1 MASKRKSKRKTS
13 KRKSKKSRSSSN
25 QKYNIT
31 LKKSSKSDKK
41 YMVII
46 HVDKS
51 KSKSNSKKTIHF
63 GAKDYSD
70 YTKHKDPERKQR
82 YITRHKKTENWKK
95 SGIESA
101 GFWSR
106 WILWNK
112 PTFKGSITDTEKRF
126 NIKIRS

>member
-1 MASKRKSKRKTS
+1 MPSIRKTR
-13 KRKSKKSRSSSN
+13 KKSKKSKSKRSPSN

-31 LKKSSKSDKK
+31 LKKSTRSDKK

-46 HVDKS
+46 HLDKS
-51 KSKSNSKKTIHF
+51 KSKSKKTVHF

-70 YTKHKDPERKQR
+70 YTKHKDPERKER
-82 YITRHKKTENWKK
+82 YIARHKKTENWNK
-95 SGIESA
+95 SGITSA

>member
-1 MASKRKSKRKTS
+1 MPSKRKSKR
-13 KRKSKKSRSSSN
+13 SKKSRSRSN

-46 HVDKS
+46 NL
-51 KSKSNSKKTIHF
+51 SKSNSKKTKKTIHF

>member
-1 MASKRKSKRKTS
+1 MPSIRKRSKRKSKS
-13 KRKSKKSRSSSN
+13 KRSRSN

-46 HVDKS
+46 NL
-51 KSKSNSKKTIHF
+51 SKSNSKKTIHF

-70 YTKHKDPERKQR
+70 YTKHKDSERKQR

-112 PTFKGSITDTEKRF
+112 PSFKGSITDTEKRF
-126 NIKIRS
+126 NESNESN